1 MKTFN
6 TTGICNPD
14 KNYMVD
20 ITDRLQYM
28 KKMIDN
34 GDYFCINRSRQ
45 YGKTTTL
52 HALKKYISADYAVIN
67 ISFQKLNTDI
77 YKNVESFVISITD
90 VFIRNILYA
99 KNLDND
105 IKEYAKSIKKD
116 L

>member
-1 MKTFN
+1 
-6 TTGICNPD
+6 
-14 KNYMVD
+14 MVD

-67 ISFQKLNTDI
+67 ISFRKLNTDI

-116 L
+116 LIQK